1 MRWAMLCP
9 PPSLRYASF
18 DIMKHI
24 APASR
29 AGNSLFSI
37 AVLILCLI
45 SAFDFPAKTNLVLK
59 YVYGTTVR
67 AAGGLKHSAPR
78 VLGLQN
84 SGLLNEFIQ
93 PRSTMQIKSF
103 LPSTAVS

>member
-1 MRWAMLCP
+1 MTDTTRAVIITGGTSGVGLATA
-9 PPSLRYASF
+9 LRLAG
-18 DIMKHI
+18 DGDTRI
-24 APASR
+24 A
-29 AGNSLFSI
+29 
-37 AVLILCLI
+37 LIGRNTERGKEAC
-45 SAFDFPAKTNLVLK
+45 
-59 YVYGTTVR
+59 TTVR

-93 PRSTMQIKSF
+93 PRSTMQTKPF